1 MMPDL
6 SCRHPRVS
14 GEALSLGTKRKRSG
28 SLGLTEPFHRNLPQ
42 YSNLR
47 GFFTPKKAVLQK
59 SSPLSPKEAA
69 NEAGGNEK
77 TAAIARGRLG
87 KSLGA

>member
-28 SLGLTEPFHRNLPQ
+28 SLGLTEPFHRNFPQ

-59 SSPLSPKEAA
+59 SSPLSPEEAA

-77 TAAIARGRLG
+77 TAAIARGRFG

>member
-14 GEALSLGTKRKRSG
+14 GKALSMGTKRKRSA
-28 SLGLTEPFHRNLPQ
+28 SLGLTEPFHRNFAE

-47 GFFTPKKAVLQK
+47 GFFTPKNQILKIHLPVARLPWRQMRLCQQK
-59 SSPLSPKEAA
+59 TGRDCSQPAREA
-69 NEAGGNEK
+69 
-77 TAAIARGRLG
+77 LG
-87 KSLGA
+87 